1 MKHRI
6 TVFLVI
12 GFAATILSACSEQPQ
27 RVVSERDGYNVENG
41 VSPLHER
48 TLTQG
53 ESRRLAY

>member
-6 TVFLVI
+6 SVLLVVA
-12 GFAATILSACSEQPQ
+12 FAATVLSACSEKPQ

>member
-1 MKHRI
+1 MKQAFTAVLLTFVMANI
-6 TVFLVI
+6 T
-12 GFAATILSACSEQPQ
+12 GCSEQPQ
-27 RVVSERDGYNVENG
+27 RVVSERGQAYNVENG